1 MGKVKGILCCL
12 CGLPAAGKTT
22 LARAVEK
29 QGNDSIQIISN
40 RRIRVI
46 VVSFDEVECEYNKA
60 GGEFD
65 SVLWKVSVV
74 ERYCMLTCL

>member
-1 MGKVKGILCCL
+1 MEKGKGVLCCL

-22 LARAVEK
+22 LARAAEK

-40 RRIRVI
+40 RRIKVTL
-46 VVSFDEVECEYNKA
+46 VSFDEAEREYNQA
-60 GGEFD
+60 GGEFN
-65 SVLWKVSVV
+65 SVLWKVRVV